1 MTNSSQIQYDQ
12 NGRITSVEYTD
23 GSVVSFA
30 YDSAGNR
37 LAKNNMVGGSMPK
50 FTVSMQTT
58 NFTANTNGTY
68 YIISGTVT
76 VTMASA
82 AILGTGNMMKF
93 KVLSGQATFAFSG
106 TDQFGHANGISD
118 QTLVLFPT
126 SGVLEIVVVAG
137 GFNET

>member
-12 NGRITSVEYTD
+12 NGRITSVQYLD
-23 GSVVSFA
+23 GTVVSFA

-37 LAKNNMVGGSMPK
+37 LALDSIVGGGMPK
-50 FTVSMQTT
+50 FTVSTQTA

-68 YIISGTVT
+68 YLISGTVT

-82 AILGTGNMMKF
+82 ASLGAGNMMKF

-106 TDQFGHANGISD
+106 TDQFGHANGVSD
-118 QTLVLFPT
+118 QILVLYPT
-126 SGVLEIVVVAG
+126 SGVLEIVVVSG